1 MLVGSQRTRRSSWTG
16 NIDLT
21 TKSLLL
27 ASVAYISI
35 GVVAGGLLANG
46 TVLSSAPGKM
56 QEAAA
61 TVARTVSNK
70 ETKQDRLSL
79 PMKFASRVF
88 DAQDSITDVPVTTGS
103 LSPSTASAYA
113 AVPPVANEK
122 MGPPTPWVGQPQPAP
137 VKPKQAAIKRPVTNT
152 ILSDEQIAGVK
163 ERMNLSPYQAQQWP
177 AIEAAL
183 RKIAAKLNR
192 NAKPGVQVTAAAID
206 PDSPEV
212 QDLKSAAM
220 PLLFTLSEDQKR
232 EVRSLAHVIG
242 LDAVASA
249 I

>member
-1 MLVGSQRTRRSSWTG
+1 MH
-16 NIDLT
+16 
-21 TKSLLL
+21 
-27 ASVAYISI
+27 
-35 GVVAGGLLANG
+35 
-46 TVLSSAPGKM
+46 
-56 QEAAA
+56 EAAA
-61 TVARTVSNK
+61 TVARTVSN
-70 ETKQDRLSL
+70 TDIKQDRLAL
-79 PMKFASRVF
+79 PVKFAARAF
-88 DAQDSITDVPVTTGS
+88 DAQNSIGEGPVTTAS
-103 LSPSTASAYA
+103 LSSSTASAYA
-113 AVPPVANEK
+113 AVPPGGSEK
-122 MGPPTPWVGQPQPAP
+122 AGPPTPWVGQPQPAP
-137 VKPKQAAIKRPVTNT
+137 VKPKQAGIKRPAINT
-152 ILSDEQIAGVK
+152 ILSDEQIARLK

-183 RKIAAKLNR
+183 RKIAVKLNR
-192 NAKPGVQVTAAAID
+192 NARGSAEVTAASID